1 MRKSTFTLV
10 IVLIVFTSVYNVNL
24 ANAAVRTQ
32 NFDFNWLFLK
42 GEAQGA
48 QNMNFDDASWRKL
61 DVPHDWSIEDLPI
74 LTDQMTKAQLNPVR
88 GTWKFMKGDNM
99 TYSNSAYDDGLWQ
112 NVELPNSW
120 EAHSNYYED
129 NVFGWYRR
137 EVMLPDSLKNRD
149 FTLLLGQID
158 DADEVYFNGILI
170 GKTGGFPPNFDSKW
184 QEDRAYTV
192 KKELINA
199 NGPNLIAVRVFDSS
213 GGGGMYG
220 DAIGMFQSGPFNSQA
235 TNGKATGFTVGGT
248 GWYRKHF
255 TIDQSQA
262 GKRFRITFDG
272 VYMNADVWINGHHLG
287 NHPYGYTAFSYDLT
301 DFVKTDGTDNVV
313 AVEVKNLGS
322 NSRWYSGSGIY
333 RHVWLTATNPVSI
346 SNGSAFINTV
356 KADAAT
362 ALVSVKSGIENKTDL
377 VQKATVITSILDT
390 KNTVVSTKKTLQEL
404 QPGKTTDISTTLN
417 VSKPALWSTENPNL
431 YKVRISVVVNKA
443 ETDRTETMI
452 GIRTLEFN
460 AEKGFL
466 LNGQKTLLRGGCM
479 HHDNGPLGSK
489 AFDRAEERRVQLMKA
504 NGFNAIRTSHNPPSS
519 AFLDACDREGM
530 LVIDEAFDDWS
541 VGKNVDDYN
550 KYFKDWWRKDLES
563 MINRDRNHPS
573 VIMWSIGNETN
584 YKNRPDMVQNCE
596 ALAAFVRSLDTTRPV
611 TAAVNHWAH
620 LKENWDSTT
629 AHFAKPLDVVGY
641 NYLPNKY
648 QSDHAKYP
656 KRLIFGS
663 ESYPAD
669 PFSYVMPMLDLPY
682 VIGDFVWTGFDY
694 IGESAIGFDYKGG
707 YPWALAYCGDIDLCG
722 FKRPQSYY
730 REILWK
736 TGKKVAV
743 FVKNPVSTF
752 NKPTSSGW
760 SFDDVHASWNWKGY
774 EDKELDVV
782 TYSNCE
788 KVKLMLNDQVLG
800 IKNTDRSTKFKADWK
815 VPYASGILKAI
826 GMNGDQEVETSILRT
841 TGDVEKI
848 KLTADRKALSANG
861 QDLCYIT
868 VELTDANG
876 ARVPFAEQ
884 SVQID
889 VTGAGKLIAIGN
901 AKPNSVESFQKNVH
915 TTFEGRCIAII
926 QTTDKV
932 GEIVVKA
939 SSSKMQTSLIAHTIT
954 SELQGQ

>member
-1 MRKSTFTLV
+1 MGKNAFILITITLLSFTV
-10 IVLIVFTSVYNVNL
+10 P
-24 ANAAVRTQ
+24 VRGVERNQ
-32 NFDFNWLFLK
+32 NFDFGWLFFK

-48 QNMNFDDASWRKL
+48 QKTDFDDASWRKL
-61 DVPHDWSIEDLPI
+61 DVPHDWSIEDLPTI
-74 LTDQMTKAQLNPVR
+74 SDQMPKSQLNPVK

-99 TYSNSAYDDGLWQ
+99 TYCNSAYDDALWQ
-112 NVELPNSW
+112 QVELPNSW
-120 EAHSNYYED
+120 ETHSNYYED

-137 EVMLPDSLKNRD
+137 DVLLPDSLKNQD
-149 FTLLLGQID
+149 LTLLLGQID
-158 DADEVYFNGILI
+158 DADEVFFNGILV

-184 QEDRAYTV
+184 QEERAYTV
-192 KKELINA
+192 KKELVNA

-213 GGGGMYG
+213 GGGGMFANAVG
-220 DAIGMFQSGPFNSQA
+220 IFQSGPFNSQA
-235 TNGKATGFTVGGT
+235 TNGKSTGFTVGGT

-255 TIDQSQA
+255 TLNQSQV
-262 GKRFRITFDG
+262 GKRFSITFDG

-287 NHPYGYTAFSYDLT
+287 NHPYGYTAFSFDLT
-301 DFVKTDGTDNVV
+301 EFVRTDGTDNVV

-346 SNGSAFINTV
+346 SNGSTFINTV
-356 KADAAT
+356 KADEAT
-362 ALVSVKSGIENKTDL
+362 ALVNVISGIENKTGQ
-377 VQKATVITSILDT
+377 VQKSTIITSIIDA
-390 KNTVVSTKKTLQEL
+390 KNTVVSTKNDIQEL
-404 QPGKTTDISTTLN
+404 QPGTSTNSSTTLT
-417 VSKPALWSTENPNL
+417 VTKPILWSTANPYL
-431 YKVRISVVVNKA
+431 YKVRISVVLNKA
-443 ETDRTETMI
+443 ETDRTETVI
-452 GIRTLEFN
+452 GIRTIEFN
-460 AEKGFL
+460 ANKGFL

-519 AFLDACDREGM
+519 AFLDACDREGI

-541 VGKNVDDYN
+541 VGKNSDDYN
-550 KYFKDWWRKDLES
+550 KYFNEWWRKDLES

-573 VIMWSIGNETN
+573 IIMWSIGNETN
-584 YKNRPDMVQNCE
+584 YKNRPDMVQNSE
-596 ALAAFVRSLDTTRPV
+596 ALANFVHSLDATRPV

-648 QSDHAKYP
+648 ESDHAKYP
-656 KRLIFGS
+656 QRLIYGS

-730 REILWK
+730 REILWN

-743 FVKNPVSTF
+743 FVKSPVPTF

-760 SFDDVHASWNWKGY
+760 SFEDVHSSWNWEGY
-774 EDKELDVV
+774 EGKDLDVV

-788 KVKLMLNDQVLG
+788 KVKLMLNGQVLG
-800 IKNTDRSTKFKADWK
+800 IKNTGRSTKFKANWK
-815 VPYASGILKAI
+815 VPYASGTLQAI
-826 GMNGDQEVETSILRT
+826 GMNGDQVVEVSVLQT
-841 TGDVEKI
+841 TGKVEKI
-848 KLTADRKALSANG
+848 KLVSDRPVIKANG

-876 ARVPFAEQ
+876 FCVPFVEQ
-884 SVQID
+884 EIQID

-901 AKPNSVESFQKNVH
+901 AKPNSVESFQGNKH

-926 QTTDKV
+926 QSAEKA

-939 SSSKMQTSLIAHTIT
+939 SCGKILSSVSIKT
-954 SELQGQ
+954 GN